1 MQIIKTAVNFF
12 FFLLPAG
19 VFAQSTYL
27 QQGAREVQLMDRL
40 ETLSG
45 DLFSGTFTGIKPFS
59 RKNMVQEAR
68 RADSLLGSQGRLT
81 RTDRYELQT
90 LYMNNSEWY
99 VGDSSSFA
107 SRKPFLTHFYRNK
120 AHLWEL
126 NHKDAYLAVDPLL
139 HLRAARETGQDDL
152 VFLNARGLT
161 LRGLIAGRVGFSTS
175 IVENQERGPL
185 YYQQQVSTYRAVPG
199 VGFYKVYK
207 KDLTA
212 QDYFD
217 ARGSVS
223 FRAAKFMDMQFG
235 FDKQFIGNGYRSLM
249 LSDWG
254 NSYLFF
260 KINTRFWKINYQ
272 NLFMELIPQFT
283 KTTDSLYSRK
293 YAAMHHL
300 SINVTRWLNL
310 GLFEGVVFGRKN
322 HFDFQYLNPIIFYR
336 HIEGGIGSPD
346 NVLAGFDYKALVA
359 RRIQLYGQLMLDE
372 FIISR
377 LRSQPSNW
385 ANKFAIQ
392 LGAKYPN
399 AFGVKDLDL
408 QVEMNRVRPFMYSH
422 YDTVNN
428 YTHYNQPLA
437 HPLGANFQEWV
448 AIARYRPHPQWQ
460 LSGRMIYYNKGLD
473 TANANFGGNIFRNY
487 NTRLTENGFRVGSGD
502 RFQCLN
508 TLMVVSYEWK
518 TNLFFEATWQWRN
531 SQDAASGV
539 KESRHLLG
547 LGLRMNLF
555 RREYDF

>member
-1 MQIIKTAVNFF
+1 MQIIKTAANILL
-12 FFLLPAG
+12 FLLPMG
-19 VFAQSTYL
+19 LWAQSTYL
-27 QQGAREVQLMDRL
+27 NQGAREVPLMDRL
-40 ETLSG
+40 EILSG
-45 DLFSGTFTGIKPFS
+45 DLFSGSFTGLKPFS
-59 RKNMVQEAR
+59 RKNMLLEAR
-68 RADSLLGSQGRLT
+68 RADSLLGAQGRLT
-81 RTDRYELQT
+81 QTDRYELQT

-99 VGDSSSFA
+99 TGDSSAFA
-107 SRKPFLTHFYRNK
+107 SRKPILKHFYRNK

-126 NHKDAYLAVDPLL
+126 NRKDVYLAVDPLI
-139 HLRAARETGQDDL
+139 HLRAARESGNDAML
-152 VFLNARGLT
+152 FLNARGLT
-161 LRGLIAGRVGFSTS
+161 LRGLIGGKIGFSST

-185 YYQQQVSTYRAVPG
+185 FYQQQVAAYRAVPG

-207 KDLTA
+207 KDISA

-235 FDKQFIGNGYRSLM
+235 FDKQFIGNGYRSMM

-346 NVLAGFDYKALVA
+346 NVLAGFDAKALVA
-359 RRIQLYGQLMLDE
+359 RRFQLYGQLMLDE

-392 LGAKYPN
+392 LGA
-399 AFGVKDLDL
+399 
-408 QVEMNRVRPFMYSH
+408 
-422 YDTVNN
+422 
-428 YTHYNQPLA
+428 
-437 HPLGANFQEWV
+437 NFQEWI
-448 AIARYRPHPQWQ
+448 AIARYRPHPRWQ
-460 LSGRMIYYNKGLD
+460 LSGRMIYYHKGLD

-487 NTRLTENGFRVGSGD
+487 NTRLSEDGFRVGSGD
-502 RFQCLN
+502 RFRCLN
-508 TLMVVSYEWK
+508 TLFVISYEWK
-518 TNLFFEATWQWRN
+518 TNLFVEANWQWRN
-531 SQDAASGV
+531 TSDAASGV
-539 KESRHLLG
+539 KESRHMAG
-547 LGLRMNLF
+547 LAVRLNLF